1 MLIFDQKGG
10 ESYCSDGSG
19 VCSSR
24 YVTNTNMSNWMSD
37 PMSVWTC
44 FVTCDLSY
52 EHSYDMCS
60 ELPRVMGDL
69 VLSFLL

>member
-24 YVTNTNMSNWMSD
+24 YITNMSNRMSN
-37 PMSVWTC
+37 PMFVWTC

-52 EHSYDMCS
+52 EHNCDLSS
-60 ELPRVMGDL
+60 ELPGVVVDFPRSTGGC
-69 VLSFLL
+69 